1 VAAGFELKQ
10 NTPNPFAG
18 ETVVGFNLPVA
29 GDATLTIQDVTG
41 RTLRVIKGAYAQGYN
56 QVILKS
62 NDLKATGV
70 LYYTLESGEFRAT
83 RKMVVLE

>member
-1 VAAGFELKQ
+1 
-10 NTPNPFAG
+10 
-18 ETVVGFNLPVA
+18 
-29 GDATLTIQDVTG
+29 VTG

-70 LYYTLESGEFRAT
+70 LYYTLESGEFTAT
-83 RKMVVLE
+83 RKMVILE